1 MSTKTR
7 IAALIMAVCLIF
19 GLAAC
24 GQQNNAAPA
33 NNNNG
38 AQEPSYPERDVDL
51 PTTVPA
57 MDGDSVQIHYQREDN
72 KYTPWALWLWD
83 PEGDDDNQEDE
94 FNYQDDYGVIAAYP
108 LSKFGDLSG
117 GRLGIII
124 KSKGSWNAKD
134 GSGADRFIVFSELK
148 KDDNGVYHIYLAGGD
163 DNMYKTPEKIISESI
178 DSAAFKDEN
187 NISVSLS
194 KPAEHYKVYEDGAL
208 LTEGSGAGRSR
219 FSITLPQPAS
229 FTKSY
234 SVEIE
239 FRESGVTLSSDVNM
253 RGLYASDS
261 FNDMY
266 YYDGELGAIYT
277 KNATTFRVWSPVSSK
292 IELRIYENGQP
303 LDTNSS
309 SLEAF
314 EYYEMEKKDKGVFE
328 YVAQGDLGGKYYT
341 YVVYNSNYPEGK
353 EIVDPYARSAGA
365 SGVRGMVVDPSKTD
379 PVGWANIKYL
389 NTDRKALT
397 VWEMHVA
404 DITSSDTW
412 TGTEANRRKYL
423 GVVESGTT
431 YTEGSVTV
439 KTGFDHIVEL
449 GVNAVQL
456 QPVFDHANDE
466 TKYEFNW
473 GYNPLNYNVPEG
485 LYSSDPSDG
494 YARIRELK
502 TLVMEFNKK
511 GISVIMD
518 VVYNHVNGAAGSNF
532 DVLMPGYYFRYNTDG
547 TYSNGSGC
555 GNETASENLM
565 MRKFI
570 IDSICYWTREYKL
583 GGFRF
588 DLMGLHDI
596 ETMNQV
602 TAAAQKINKNIVIYG
617 EPWTGGGTPL
627 AADEQAVQKN
637 ANEFT
642 GYGQFNDQMRD
653 GLIKGGLN
661 AKENKGWVTGTAS
674 ISSDIDAIVGG
685 INGRTVNSAYT
696 IDDADK
702 TVNYVTCHDNYTL
715 WDRCV
720 AAGITD
726 EETIRK
732 MCVLA
737 NAVVFT
743 SKGTSFMLS
752 GEEFLRTKGGDSN
765 SYQSP
770 DSVNELDYSLKIKNE
785 DVFRSY
791 QALIAFKQGTAE
803 LQTAAGGIDV
813 EVLDGGSVLKYS
825 FKSGNANYIV
835 IHANGGATGVAID
848 VKGYSTVLY
857 TLGELKGSSDSVMPL
872 PYQTI
877 ILKK

>member
-7 IAALIMAVCLIF
+7 IIALIMAVCLIF

-24 GQQNNAAPA
+24 GTPDNGSA
-33 NNNNG
+33 NNNANT
-38 AQEPSYPERDVDL
+38 APQAAYPERDVDL
-51 PTTVPA
+51 PTEIPA
-57 MDGDSVQIHYQREDN
+57 FGEDSVQIHYQRDDN
-72 KYTPWALWLWD
+72 TYSKWALWLWD
-83 PEGDDDNQEDE
+83 PEGDDDGLEDD

-108 LSKFGDLSG
+108 LSKFGALSG

-134 GSGADRFIVFSELK
+134 GTDADRFIVFGELK
-148 KDDNGVYHIYLAGGD
+148 KDENGVYHIYLAGD
-163 DNMYKTPEKIISESI
+163 DENMYKTSEKIISESI
-178 DSAAFKDEN
+178 DSAAFRDEN
-187 NISVSLS
+187 NITVSLS

-208 LTEGSGAGRSR
+208 LCEGGGAGRSR
-219 FSITLPQPAS
+219 FSITLPQAAS
-229 FTKSY
+229 FTRKY
-234 SVEIE
+234 SVEIQ
-239 FRESGVTLSSDVNM
+239 FRESGITLSSDVNM
-253 RGLYASDS
+253 RGLYSSDS
-261 FNDMY
+261 FNEMY
-266 YYDGELGAIYT
+266 YYDGELGAIYSA
-277 KNATTFRVWSPVSSK
+277 KATTFRVWSPVSSR
-292 IELRIYENGQP
+292 IELKIYDKGDPSGGADNVQ
-303 LDTNSS
+303 T
-309 SLEAF
+309 F
-314 EYYEMEKKDKGVFE
+314 EMEAKDKGVFE

-341 YVVYNSNYPEGK
+341 YVVYNSTYPDGK

-365 SGVRGMVVDPSKTD
+365 SGVRGMIVDFSKTNPD
-379 PVGWANIKYL
+379 GWANIKYL

-431 YTEGSVTV
+431 YTEGAVTV

-456 QPVFDHANDE
+456 QPIFDHANDE

-502 TLVMEFNKK
+502 TLVMEFNKA
-511 GISVIMD
+511 GITVIMD

-570 IDSICYWTREYKL
+570 IDSICYWTKEYKL

-602 TAAAQKINKNIVIYG
+602 AAAAQRINKNIVIYG

-627 AADEQAVQKN
+627 AADAQAVQKN
-637 ANEFT
+637 ANNFV

-661 AKENKGWVTGTAS
+661 AKEAKGWVTGTAV

-685 INGRTVNSAYT
+685 INGKTVNSAYT

-715 WDRCV
+715 WDRCK

-770 DSVNELDYSLKIKNE
+770 DSVNALDYSLKIKNE

-791 QALIAFKQGTAE
+791 QALIAFKQGTAA
-803 LQTAAGGIDV
+803 LQTASGGIDV

-835 IHANGGATGVAID
+835 IHANGGATGAAID
-848 VKGYSTVLY
+848 VAGYSTVLY
-857 TLGELKGSSDSVMPL
+857 TLGQLNGSSDSVMPL